1 MSDPGAID
9 GRVNLEAPVVRFT
22 VDTPLPSGR
31 MRVAVTGQGVIWAA
45 FHEDDTSQMPEG
57 LDLIDAAGIAAD
69 RRAHA
74 VTTRLADYFTGKWH
88 RPSFE
93 LPIDWSL
100 TSNLQ
105 RRVLRC
111 LYETV
116 PFGETIT
123 YGGLAERCGG
133 FEAEMARTGQAAR
146 LVGTIMGTTPIAI
159 LMPAHRVIAADGI
172 GGFGSGPDALP
183 TKRWLLTLEG
193 ALPPTLDWDGPDLP

>member
-1 MSDPGAID
+1 MNVS
-9 GRVNLEAPVVRFT
+9 EAPVVRFT

-31 MRVAVTGQGVIWAA
+31 MRVAVSGQGVLWAA
-45 FHEDDTSQMPEG
+45 FHEDDTSQLPEG
-57 LDLIDAAGIAAD
+57 LDLADPAEVAAD
-69 RRAHA
+69 RRARA
-74 VTTRLADYFTGKWH
+74 VTARLTDYFAGTW
-88 RPSFE
+88 RRAAFE

-133 FEAEMARTGQAAR
+133 FDAEVARGGQAAR

-159 LMPAHRVIAADGI
+159 LIPAHRVVAADGL

-193 ALPPTLDWDGPDLP
+193 VIPPTLDWNGPDIP

>member
-1 MSDPGAID
+1 MAAF
-9 GRVNLEAPVVRFT
+9 EAPVVRFT

-45 FHEDDTSQMPEG
+45 FHEDSTSQMPEG
-57 LDLIDAAGIAAD
+57 LDLTTPADVSAD
-69 RRAHA
+69 RRARA
-74 VTTRLADYFTGKWH
+74 VTARLTDYFTGKWR

-105 RRVLRC
+105 HRVLRC

-133 FEAEMARTGQAAR
+133 FDAETIRIGQTAR

-159 LMPAHRVIAADGI
+159 LLPAHRVVAADGI
-172 GGFGSGPDALP
+172 GGSGSGDDALP

>member
-1 MSDPGAID
+1 M
-9 GRVNLEAPVVRFT
+9 EAPVIRFA

-31 MRVAVTGQGVIWAA
+31 MRVAVTGRGVLWAA
-45 FHEDDTSQMPEG
+45 FHENDTTQLPEG
-57 LDLIDAAGIAAD
+57 LDLADADISTD
-69 RRAHA
+69 RRARA
-74 VTTRLADYFTGKWH
+74 VTARLADYFTGAWR
-88 RPSFE
+88 RPGFE

-100 TSNLQ
+100 TTNLQ
-105 RRVLRC
+105 RRVLQC

-133 FEAEMARTGQAAR
+133 FDAETARTGQAAR

-159 LMPAHRVIAADGI
+159 LLPAHRVVAADGI

-193 ALPPTLDWDGPDLP
+193 CIPPTLDWDGPEV

>member
-1 MSDPGAID
+1 M
-9 GRVNLEAPVVRFT
+9 EASEPPVVRFT

-31 MRVAVTGQGVIWAA
+31 IRVAVTGHGVIWAA
-45 FHEDDTSQMPEG
+45 FHEDDTSQIPDG
-57 LDLIDAAGIAAD
+57 VDLVDPASD
-69 RRAHA
+69 RRARA
-74 VTTRLADYFTGKWH
+74 VTARLTDYFAGTWRK
-88 RPSFE
+88 PSFE

-105 RRVLRC
+105 RRVLRR

-116 PFGETIT
+116 PYGETIT

-133 FEAEMARTGQAAR
+133 FEAEMARGGQAAR

-159 LMPAHRVIAADGI
+159 LMPAHRVVAADGL

-193 ALPPTLDWDGPDLP
+193 VIPPTLDWDGPDLP

>member
-1 MSDPGAID
+1 MNVSE
-9 GRVNLEAPVVRFT
+9 LPVVRFT
-22 VDTPLPSGR
+22 VDTPLPSGP
-31 MRVAVTGQGVIWAA
+31 MRVAVSGQGVLWAA
-45 FHEDDTSQMPEG
+45 FHEDDTAQLPEG
-57 LDLIDAAGIAAD
+57 LDLVDRAEVAAD
-69 RRAHA
+69 RRARA
-74 VTTRLADYFTGKWH
+74 VTARLRDYFAGTWRH
-88 RPSFE
+88 PAFE

-111 LYETV
+111 LHETV

-159 LMPAHRVIAADGI
+159 LIPAHRVVAADGL

-193 ALPPTLDWDGPDLP
+193 VIPPTLDWDGPEIP